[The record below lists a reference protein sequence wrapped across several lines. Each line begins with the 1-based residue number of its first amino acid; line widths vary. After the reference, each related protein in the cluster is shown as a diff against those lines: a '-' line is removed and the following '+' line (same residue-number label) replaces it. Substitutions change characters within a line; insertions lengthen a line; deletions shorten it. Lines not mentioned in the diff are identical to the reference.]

1 MLKQMK
7 ACIFTALLLILP
19 SLLQAHES
27 VPATDT
33 DESAVRTVLMQT
45 WNQAGTPLVVEPITI
60 VGNYALAGWVQGERG
75 GRALLMRKPDG
86 NWSVQLCGGDG
97 LKDIETLKQSRL
109 PDAVATELATR
120 QTTAEAALPATTRAQ
135 FSKFG
140 ATVHMAH

>member
-1 MLKQMK
+1 MKQMK
-7 ACIFTALLLILP
+7 TNLFAAMFLIL
-19 SLLQAHES
+19 SSMIQADDSIS
-27 VPATDT
+27 VVDN
-33 DESAVRTVLMQT
+33 DQSAVRTVLMQT
-45 WNQAGTPLVVEPITI
+45 WNKADAPLIVEPVII
-60 VGNYALAGWVQGERG
+60 VDNYALAGWVQGERG

-97 LKDIETLKQSRL
+97 LKDIETLKQSHL